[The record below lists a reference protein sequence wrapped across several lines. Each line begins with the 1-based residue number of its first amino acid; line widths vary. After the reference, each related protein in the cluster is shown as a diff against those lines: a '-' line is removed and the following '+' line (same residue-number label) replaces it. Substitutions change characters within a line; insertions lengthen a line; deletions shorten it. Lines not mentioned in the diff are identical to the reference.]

1 MAAFRR
7 KLGLLGSVVL
17 AMAFSIIPKYW
28 DWKID
33 SVPPLVP
40 PPVTDVPK
48 SEIVEDT
55 IHKNTTLVATLVD
68 YNIPSEI
75 ANEVASL
82 VRPVFDLRKLRFGN
96 PFRLEREFD
105 GTLKAFEYKIDDE
118 NVLKVHKDEDTFEAK
133 VEKLELETHEASITA
148 EIHSS
153 LWEALGE
160 LPKREYLAT
169 ELAEIFQWQVDFS

>member
-1 MAAFRR
+1 MAALRR
-7 KLGLLGSVVL
+7 KLGLLGSLIVAIALSVV
-17 AMAFSIIPKYW
+17 PRYW

-55 IHKNTTLVATLVD
+55 IQRNTTLVATLVD

-105 GTLKAFEYKIDDE
+105 GTLKAFEYKIDD
-118 NVLKVHKDEDTFEAK
+118 
-133 VEKLELETHEASITA
+133 
-148 EIHSS
+148 
-153 LWEALGE
+153 
-160 LPKREYLAT
+160 
-169 ELAEIFQWQVDFS
+169 